1 VECFHINERAV
12 VVEPSAISVLR
23 LDAHHIS
30 RLTSQKVTSKV
41 TQATF
46 ANPCQK
52 VSSVW
57 ATLVQALVRLRT
69 DGQEV
74 NNDGTQEE
82 IR

>member
-1 VECFHINERAV
+1 VDAELY
-12 VVEPSAISVLR
+12 AISVLR
-23 LDAHHIS
+23 SDA
-30 RLTSQKVTSKV
+30 RLIFRPTFQKVTSKV
-41 TQATF
+41 MQATF

-57 ATLVQALVRLRT
+57 AISVQALVRLRT
-69 DGQEV
+69 DGLEV

>member
-1 VECFHINERAV
+1 MECFHINERAV
-12 VVEPSAISVLR
+12 VAELSAISVSR
-23 LDAHHIS
+23 SGAHLIS
-30 RLTSQKVTSKV
+30 RLTFQKVTSKV

-57 ATLVQALVRLRT
+57 ATSVQALVRLRT

-74 NNDGTQEE
+74 NNDGT
-82 IR
+82 